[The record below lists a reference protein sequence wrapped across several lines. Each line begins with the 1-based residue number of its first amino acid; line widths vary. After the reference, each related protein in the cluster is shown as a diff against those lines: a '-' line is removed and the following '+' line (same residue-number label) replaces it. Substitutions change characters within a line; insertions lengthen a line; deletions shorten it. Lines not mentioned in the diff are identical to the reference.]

1 MEINSTLTA
10 ENIEQQAIF
19 EKPLNRLSFWQGLG
33 VALKFLGIQ
42 ILVMIPIMIAAYAI
56 YGMDNQEAT
65 NNLTNGLG
73 MTFGF
78 SIGAWFLYKQRGLIA
93 TAFKWEMS
101 FLKLIPIGFILV
113 FCVSYIVG
121 ESMTYMPGYEAI
133 VALYKE
139 VFANID
145 PIFMFLGVVL
155 IGPICEEIVFRGIIL
170 EGLLKNYSTQK
181 AIVFSAAIFGLIH
194 FIPIQVINAFFMGIV
209 LGWIYLKTRS
219 LWVCIAL
226 HVLNNGLS
234 VLMGDESTESTR
246 AMIGNDGLYIAS
258 FAAAALVAYLAYRGF
273 QKVNEPAITIEES
286 IQA

>member
-10 ENIEQQAIF
+10 ENVEQQAIF

-33 VALKFLGIQ
+33 VALKFIGIQ
-42 ILVMIPIMIAAYAI
+42 ILVMIPITIAAYAI
-56 YGMDNQEAT
+56 YGMDNPEAT
-65 NNLTNGLG
+65 NNLINGLG

-78 SIGAWFLYKQRGLIA
+78 SIGAWFLYKQRGLIT
-93 TAFKWEMS
+93 TAFNWETN
-101 FLKLIPIGFILV
+101 FLKLIPIGFLLV

-133 VALYKE
+133 VAFYEE

-145 PIFMFLGVVL
+145 PLFMFLGVVL
-155 IGPICEEIVFRGIIL
+155 IGPICEEIIFRGIIL

-181 AIVFSAAIFGLIH
+181 AIIFSALIFGLIH
-194 FIPIQVINAFFMGIV
+194 FIPIQVINAFFMGII

-219 LWVCIAL
+219 LWICIAL
-226 HVLNNGLS
+226 HVINNGLS
-234 VLMGDESTESTR
+234 VLLGDMGTESTR
-246 AMIGNDGLYIAS
+246 TMIGNDLLYIAS

-273 QKVNEPAITIEES
+273 QKVNESAITIEQD